1 MVAASEAFYKDEVWL
16 AIGVGRD
23 YHLAMSEPR
32 NNATDRL
39 LELIVHLRGENGCPW
54 DREQKLEDILSDLV
68 EEAYE
73 LEWACR
79 EHPDELFEELG
90 DVLFLVCF
98 AVAVKRE
105 TDPDFTIERLAL
117 HAHDKIYN
125 RHPHVFGDAKAET
138 SNESLVHWERI
149 KAQERK
155 RKHSNGDL
163 FDGVAGNL
171 PPIRLAEKIQERAA
185 SVGFDWDDH
194 KGIVAKLREELA
206 ELEESL
212 EQNDPDSIKE
222 ELGDLMFSVI
232 NMTRFLNIDAS
243 GALNGTTSKF
253 VNRFRIME
261 GLIHADGKRLPDMT
275 LPEMDEYWE
284 RAKAAS

>member
-1 MVAASEAFYKDEVWL
+1 MLVASVAFIKDEVWL
-16 AIGVGRD
+16 AMGLVRD
-23 YHLAMSEPR
+23 YHRAMSETR
-32 NNATDRL
+32 DNAIDRL
-39 LELIVHLRGENGCPW
+39 LSLIVHLRSENGCPW

-79 EHPDELFEELG
+79 EHPGELFEELG

-98 AVAVKRE
+98 AAAVKRE
-105 TDPDFTIERLAL
+105 TDPDFSIERLAL

-125 RHPHVFGDAKAET
+125 RHPHVFGDAKAGT
-138 SNESLVHWERI
+138 SDESLVHWERI
-149 KAQERK
+149 KTQERK
-155 RKHSNGDL
+155 RKNSNGDL

-185 SVGFDWDDH
+185 SVGFDWDDY
-194 KGIVAKLREELA
+194 KEVFAKLHEELD

-212 EQNDPDSIKE
+212 ERNDRDSIKE
-222 ELGDLMFSVI
+222 ELGDLLFSVI
-232 NMTRFLNIDAS
+232 NMTRFLKIDAS

-253 VNRFRIME
+253 VNRFRVME
-261 GLIHADGKRLPDMT
+261 GMIHADGKRLPDMT

>member
-1 MVAASEAFYKDEVWL
+1 MLAASTAFFKNEVWL
-16 AIGVGRD
+16 AMGVVHD
-23 YHLAMSEPR
+23 YHRAMTETR
-32 NNATDRL
+32 DNATDRL
-39 LELIVHLRGENGCPW
+39 LALIVHLRGENGCPW
-54 DREQKLEDILSDLV
+54 DREQKLEDILSDLI

-79 EHPDELFEELG
+79 KHPDELFEELG

-98 AVAVKRE
+98 ATAVKHE
-105 TDPDFTIERLAL
+105 ADPDFTIERLAL

-125 RHPHVFGDAKAET
+125 RHPHVFGDAKADT
-138 SNESLVHWERI
+138 SDESLVHWERI
-149 KAQERK
+149 KAGERERK
-155 RKHSNGDL
+155 NSNGDL

-185 SVGFDWDDH
+185 SVGFDWDDYR
-194 KGIVAKLREELA
+194 GVVAKLREELD

-212 EQNDPDSIKE
+212 ERNDRDSIKE

-261 GLIHADGKRLPDMT
+261 KMIHTDGKRLPDMT